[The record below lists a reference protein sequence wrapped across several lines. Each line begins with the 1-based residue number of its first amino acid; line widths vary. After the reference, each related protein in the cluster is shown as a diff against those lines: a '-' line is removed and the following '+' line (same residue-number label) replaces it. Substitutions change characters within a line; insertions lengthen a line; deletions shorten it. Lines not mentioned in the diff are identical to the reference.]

1 MSSTTLRSFVAI
13 DFETAT
19 LRRDSACAVGL
30 AAACDGRIVLAR
42 TFLIRPPSA
51 QFTFTGLHD
60 IGWEDVRDAPTFAE
74 LWPTLRAWVDD
85 AAFVAAHNASFDRSV
100 LQACCARYRLR
111 PPRTPFICTVELA
124 RRHWGIYPTTLPDV
138 CRRLRIRFRHHD
150 AGQDAVACARI
161 VLTAEAAG
169 WTHHRLVARWASV
182 PRQAATV
189 SLDRTGSVHRP
200 VTEVSP
206 RVRTLWSRLW
216 HLVTGARGW
225 RDGFRGIRD
234 VGGQRSSARPGRR
247 SV

>member
-1 MSSTTLRSFVAI
+1 MRLPSPSS
-13 DFETAT
+13 
-19 LRRDSACAVGL
+19 G
-30 AAACDGRIVLAR
+30 
-42 TFLIRPPSA
+42 
-51 QFTFTGLHD
+51 Q
-60 IGWEDVRDAPTFAE
+60 
-74 LWPTLRAWVDD
+74 
-85 AAFVAAHNASFDRSV
+85 RSV
-100 LQACCARYRLR
+100 PGSTMRRSSPPTTQVSTEAFCRRAVPAIGCARHE
-111 PPRTPFICTVELA
+111 PRSSALWSSRAGIGAST
-124 RRHWGIYPTTLPDV
+124 RRRCPTCAADF
-138 CRRLRIRFRHHD
+138 RIRFRHHD